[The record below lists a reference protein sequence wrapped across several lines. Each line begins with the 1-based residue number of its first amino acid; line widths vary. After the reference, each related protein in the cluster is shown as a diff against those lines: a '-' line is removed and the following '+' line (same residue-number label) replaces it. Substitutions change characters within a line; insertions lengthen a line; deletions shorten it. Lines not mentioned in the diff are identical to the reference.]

1 MYDKD
6 SEAYKDAV
14 LKKQKAE
21 EDLTKSIQTES
32 EAQEK
37 IKDYQLQKVLNTI
50 DLLQTSV
57 SEFGNAINSIYTA
70 QETEALTNL
79 KKLLNAK
86 KITQEE
92 YEKQADELSLK
103 YAKKRQQTEIFQ
115 GLLAATATSISA
127 FASAMR
133 PDSGLVWPYNLIAA
147 GATSAAAFAAVIAQV
162 ATLRSLS
169 VDSSSTSVNPTS
181 SNTGL
186 GLTYQLNQ
194 QDTTAQRI
202 INSMVDTR
210 VYVLESDITATQA
223 KIREIEEMS
232 TF

>member
-1 MYDKD
+1 M
-6 SEAYKDAV
+6 
-14 LKKQKAE
+14 
-21 EDLTKSIQTES
+21 
-32 EAQEK
+32 
-37 IKDYQLQKVLNTI
+37 LNII

-70 QETEALTNL
+70 QETESLTNL
-79 KKLLNAK
+79 KKLLLAK

-103 YAKKRQQTEIFQ
+103 YAKKRQRTEIFQ
-115 GLLAATATSISA
+115 GLLAATGTSIAA

-133 PDSGLVWPYNLIAA
+133 PDSGLAWPYNLIAA

-162 ATLRSLS
+162 STLRSLS